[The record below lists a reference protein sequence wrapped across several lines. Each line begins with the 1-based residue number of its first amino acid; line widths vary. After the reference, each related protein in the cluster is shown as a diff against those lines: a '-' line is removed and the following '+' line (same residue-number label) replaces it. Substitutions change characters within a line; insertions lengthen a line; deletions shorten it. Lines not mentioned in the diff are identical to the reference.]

1 MPDENLI
8 YFSRVKDRTAEE
20 ILATAGCDDDGRLG
34 QYLRVAAQVRS
45 DQELARALAQASD
58 DSGKVARRIIWL
70 TVGLVLVGLLQV
82 AATIFAALI
91 ERRLS

>member
-1 MPDENLI
+1 MPDENSAYI
-8 YFSRVKDRTAEE
+8 SRVKDRNAEE

-34 QYLRVAAQVRS
+34 QYLRVAAQVRTN
-45 DQELARALAQASD
+45 QELTKALAQASD

-70 TVGLVLVGLLQV
+70 TVGLVVVALLQA